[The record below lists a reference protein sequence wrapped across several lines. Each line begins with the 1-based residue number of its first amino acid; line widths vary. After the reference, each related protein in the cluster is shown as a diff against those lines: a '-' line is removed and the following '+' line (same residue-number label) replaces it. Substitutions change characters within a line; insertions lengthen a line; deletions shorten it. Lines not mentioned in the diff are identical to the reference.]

1 MCSVQTVKD
10 VISTYLHCVAY
21 PAGVEPATYGWIARQ
36 GLKAVLE
43 TVTNNAKVI
52 TNKR

>member
-1 MCSVQTVKD
+1 MFALT
-10 VISTYLHCVAY
+10 LLALE
-21 PAGVEPATYGWIARQ
+21 AATHGLEARQ